1 MNCEEARTQFVDYW
15 RGTLEDPGHEF
26 GTHLASCE
34 RCRAEA
40 EELKDLWGTLGA
52 LPEEDPSLGMRV
64 RFYDALRAWRQ
75 NEEQRRHGFW
85 WLQHPAF
92 QAVCAVAILVIGIGA
107 GYMVRGRDTTE
118 VSQLR
123 GEVYNMRQLV
133 ALSLLQQQSASD
145 RLRGVNFAYR
155 VEQPDPQVLSALLT
169 TVNHDQSVNVRLAA
183 VDALR
188 NFTDNPVGRKGLV
201 QALAKQDSPLVQI
214 AILDQIVEV
223 HEKSAVPAVQFLLS
237 SNDLNPEVRQRA
249 QWALK
254 QLQ

>member
-1 MNCEEARTQFVDYW
+1 MNCEQARTQFVDYW
-15 RGTLEDPGHEF
+15 RGTLDDADGEF
-26 GTHLASCE
+26 RTHLSGCE

-52 LPEEDPSLGMRV
+52 LPEEDPSPGMRV
-64 RFYDALRAWRQ
+64 RFYDALRGWRQ
-75 NEEQRRHGFW
+75 QEAQRRQPLW
-85 WLQHPAF
+85 WLRRPAF
-92 QAVCAVAILVIGIGA
+92 QAACAMALLAIGIGT
-107 GYMVRGRDTTE
+107 GYLLRGRDTTE

-169 TVNHDQSVNVRLAA
+169 TVNHDPSVNVRLAA

-188 NFTDNPVGRKGLV
+188 NFDDSPVGRNGLV
-201 QALAKQDSPLVQI
+201 QALSKQDSPMVQI
-214 AILDQIVEV
+214 QILDQIVELR
-223 HEKSAVPAVQFLLS
+223 EKSAVSAIQFLLS
-237 SNDLNPEVRQRA
+237 NPSLNPDVRQRA

>member
-15 RGTLEDPGHEF
+15 RGTLEEAGGEF
-26 GTHLASCE
+26 DAHLASCE

-40 EELKDLWGTLGA
+40 QELKDLWGTMGA
-52 LPEEDPSLGMRV
+52 MPEEDPSLGMRA
-64 RFYDALRAWRQ
+64 RFYDSLRSWRQ
-75 NEEQRRHGFW
+75 QEAERRQRFW
-85 WLQHPAF
+85 LVRHPAF
-92 QAVCAVAILVIGIGA
+92 QGACAVAILAIGVAA
-107 GYMVRGRDTTE
+107 GYFGRGRDTVE

-155 VEQPDPQVLSALLT
+155 VEQSDPQVLSALLT
-169 TVNHDQSVNVRLAA
+169 TVNHDPSTNVRLAA

-188 NFTDNPVGRKGLV
+188 NFTDNPIGRKGLV
-201 QALAKQDSPLVQI
+201 QALAKQESPLVQI
-214 AILDQIVEV
+214 AIVDQIVEL
-223 HEKSAVPAVQFLLS
+223 HEKSAAPAVQFLLAS
-237 SNDLNPEVRQRA
+237 ENLNPEVRQRA